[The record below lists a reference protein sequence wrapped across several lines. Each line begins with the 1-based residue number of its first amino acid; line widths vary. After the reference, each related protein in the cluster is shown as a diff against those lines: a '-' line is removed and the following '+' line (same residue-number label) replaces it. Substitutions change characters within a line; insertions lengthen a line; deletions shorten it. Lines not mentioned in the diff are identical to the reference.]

1 MRERLNL
8 LTSKFEAKNREEKRA
23 SGISPEIYKIDTL
36 LEEPSTGNKKQSHQK
51 DKTTA
56 EEMQFKA
63 METMEKTQKRVE
75 KSNGVVPAEKSRKS
89 TKGVI
94 GPLQTKAE
102 KESYKEK
109 KLK

>member
-1 MRERLNL
+1 M
-8 LTSKFEAKNREEKRA
+8 
-23 SGISPEIYKIDTL
+23 EI
-36 LEEPSTGNKKQSHQK
+36 
-51 DKTTA
+51 
-56 EEMQFKA
+56 
-63 METMEKTQKRVE
+63 MEKTQKRVE

-109 KLK
+109 KLKWESTKREEGLYRPEMILTLKWPPTPEWSHFFCIDPEMIPN